1 MVMWICT
8 YTEFQVGERQGGL
21 PADTLF
27 IDHSHHY
34 TITKSFVLSK
44 HLWQSLI
51 FLFNICVLLRLLM
64 LCWNSTAKETWG
76 RRVYLAYASIV
87 LFIIKGTH
95 DRNSNRGDSE
105 TWSQKRMH
113 RPWRRSPL
121 WFLIVTCS
129 SCSLIECRTIRTWWH
144 YPRQNRSLPI
154 NTN

>member
-1 MVMWICT
+1 MDLDLHWVSGW
-8 YTEFQVGERQGGL
+8 GETGRPPSWYPVRRSL
-21 PADTLF
+21 TSL
-27 IDHSHHY
+27 Y
-34 TITKSFVLSK
+34 YTKSFVLSK
-44 HLWQSLI
+44 HRWQSLI

-121 WFLIVTCS
+121 RFLIVTCS
-129 SCSLIECRTIRTWWH
+129 SCSLIERRTTRTGWH
-144 YPRQNRSLPI
+144 YPRENGSLPI

>member
-1 MVMWICT
+1 MYLDLHWVSGWGEAGRPPSWWYPVRRSLT
-8 YTEFQVGERQGGL
+8 SLYYT
-21 PADTLF
+21 T
-27 IDHSHHY
+27 
-34 TITKSFVLSK
+34 SFVLSK
-44 HLWQSLI
+44 HLWESLL

-76 RRVYLAYASIV
+76 RVYLANASIV

-113 RPWRRSPL
+113 RPWRSSPL

-129 SCSLIECRTIRTWWH
+129 SCSLIERRTARTGWLS
-144 YPRQNRSLPI
+144 PRRNGSLPI